1 MQAENYRFGGGTADT
16 IFHPLVAVAVVLAI
30 PLMLGLRRKS
40 AIVPFLL
47 VALLTPLGQVMV
59 LGGVHFMVPRMLIL
73 FASLRVL
80 HAKFTSKEPV
90 FAGGLINLD
99 KVFFTWAICE
109 ALAFMLLNRD
119 TSAAIN
125 QCGFL
130 LDTVGGYCIC
140 RFLIR
145 DSSDIVRVVKV
156 LAFVVGVLGV
166 TMVIEQRTQTNIF
179 GLLGG
184 VAVAPAIREG
194 RIRSQGVFQH
204 AILAGAFGATVLPLF
219 LWLWKYG
226 KSKVLAAIGFIG
238 SGTMVLTSASST
250 PVLAYLGG
258 LLALFLWP
266 VRAKMRPLRWAIVLV
281 ICALALVMDAP
292 VWFIVAHIDV
302 VGSSSGY
309 HRAMLIDQFVRHF
322 SDWWLLGSNNNET
335 WGWDMWDVQNQFIAE
350 GETGGLLAFVLFIAL
365 ISLAFKRIGLERI
378 RQQGDQA
385 QQWLMWALGA
395 VLFSHV
401 VAFFGANYF
410 DQTKFWWLAF
420 LAMVAAATAAHS
432 RPAEAP
438 VEVV

>member
-1 MQAENYRFGGGTADT
+1 
-16 IFHPLVAVAVVLAI
+16 
-30 PLMLGLRRKS
+30 
-40 AIVPFLL
+40 
-47 VALLTPLGQVMV
+47 
-59 LGGVHFMVPRMLIL
+59 
-73 FASLRVL
+73 
-80 HAKFTSKEPV
+80 
-90 FAGGLINLD
+90 
-99 KVFFTWAICE
+99 
-109 ALAFMLLNRD
+109 
-119 TSAAIN
+119 
-125 QCGFL
+125 
-130 LDTVGGYCIC
+130 
-140 RFLIR
+140 
-145 DSSDIVRVVKV
+145 
-156 LAFVVGVLGV
+156 
-166 TMVIEQRTQTNIF
+166 
-179 GLLGG
+179 
-184 VAVAPAIREG
+184 
-194 RIRSQGVFQH
+194 
-204 AILAGAFGATVLPLF
+204 
-219 LWLWKYG
+219 
-226 KSKVLAAIGFIG
+226 
-238 SGTMVLTSASST
+238 MVLTSASST

-258 LLALFLWP
+258 VLALFLWP

-350 GETGGLLAFVLFIAL
+350 GETGGLLAFALFIAL

-378 RQQGDQA
+378 RQQGDRA

-420 LAMVAAATAAHS
+420 LAMVAAATAANS

-438 VEVV
+438 VAVFAEEPYFSFAQGSEA